1 MRDRRRLAWGL
12 TAALACVL
20 AAAPAAHAAGKPSAA
35 KSSAAKSSAA
45 RPAKEF
51 RIAVAEYEHELYPN
65 GPKIAA
71 WAFNSQVPGPEL
83 RVTEGDRVRVHFTN
97 NHTSNHTLHFH
108 GMNLTNEHDGVAYG
122 HLGHLEVKPGETRT
136 YEFVADPAGTH
147 MYHCHVN
154 SPQHIDMGMVGVL
167 IVEPKDKRAEPKVDF
182 ERVLMLDDWYLN
194 DNGGHEAMAHPAM
207 IHQANYFTVNGKAF
221 PGIEPITMTTG
232 QKVRVRMLN
241 VGYQA
246 HSMHLHGH
254 SFVITHRD
262 GRRLKVEQ
270 EQDTLLIGPGERYDL
285 VFTATNPGLWLF
297 HCHVVPHV
305 TNDGGYPGGLLIPV
319 VTQAKNGKAAPVIK
333 AAPPKAHA
341 TH

>member
-1 MRDRRRLAWGL
+1 MKTRAIILGSAIAIAATLAIGS
-12 TAALACVL
+12 TTTVIASKATN
-20 AAAPAAHAAGKPSAA
+20 A
-35 KSSAAKSSAA
+35 KATAA
-45 RPAKEF
+45 RPVKEF
-51 RIAVAEYEHELYPN
+51 RLSIAEHEHEFYPG
-65 GPKIAA
+65 GPKIQS
-71 WAFNSQVPGPEL
+71 WAFNAQIPGPVM
-83 RVTEGDRVRVHFTN
+83 RVTEGDLVRVHFTN

-182 ERVLMLDDWYLN
+182 EKVLLLDDWYLN
-194 DNGGHEAMAHPAM
+194 ESGNHEPMAHPAM

-221 PGIEPITMTTG
+221 PGIEPITMEVG
-232 QKVRVRMLN
+232 QKARVRLIN

-254 SFVITHRD
+254 SFVVTHRD
-262 GRRLKVEQ
+262 GRPLKVQQ
-270 EQDTLLIGPGERYDL
+270 EQDTLMIGPGERYDL
-285 VFTATNPGLWLF
+285 VFTSTNPGLWLF
-297 HCHVVPHV
+297 HCYVVPHV
-305 TNDGGYPGGLLIPV
+305 TNDGAYPGGLLVPV
-319 VTQAKNGKAAPVIK
+319 VTKGKAPAAQKRAAV
-333 AAPPKAHA
+333 APPASPNSHA
-341 TH
+341 GH